1 MQFFQ
6 MWQKVNLLRAFFP
19 LLTHKMP
26 DIEREKGRGGEREG
40 ERLGERL
47 SLLSKLALSQLSIN
61 QCDSTRLDSNVVS
74 GVINLMFA
82 R

>member
-26 DIEREKGRGGEREG
+26 DIEREKGRVGKREG
-40 ERLGERL
+40 ERGRKTE
-47 SLLSKLALSQLSIN
+47 SALEIGAE
-61 QCDSTRLDSNVVS
+61 STVN
-74 GVINLMFA
+74 
-82 R
+82 